1 MPSALR
7 KPVGGALFAYAIIYT
22 VQVVFNTFYS
32 GVLARGDVYR
42 VLNYL
47 TAVGIL
53 VSVVVVWK
61 RKTGAGYADAP
72 VGRYLEAQA
81 GFYCT
86 LALAILFFTL
96 WFRLLN
102 MDDGESFSQADNVAW
117 YLVSVLNPL
126 VLGTVGGWSLAI
138 GGEGIG
144 ASAPADCS
152 LTVSGRRTCV
162 GPALGAPAPARG

>member
-1 MPSALR
+1 MPSAVR
-7 KPVGGALFAYAIIYT
+7 KPVGGALFAYAIICT

-86 LALAILFFTL
+86 LALAYC
-96 WFRLLN
+96 
-102 MDDGESFSQADNVAW
+102 FSRCGSGCSTW
-117 YLVSVLNPL
+117 
-126 VLGTVGGWSLAI
+126 TM
-138 GGEGIG
+138 
-144 ASAPADCS
+144 ASPSA
-152 LTVSGRRTCV
+152 RRTTLPGTWYPCSTRWCS
-162 GPALGAPAPARG
+162 GPLGAGLWRSVGKG

>member
-1 MPSALR
+1 MPDTLR
-7 KPVGGALFAYAIIYT
+7 KPVGGALFAYAVIYT
-22 VQVVFNTFYS
+22 AQVVFNTFYS
-32 GVLARGDVYR
+32 GALAPGDVYR

-53 VSVVVVWK
+53 VSVVVVWT
-61 RKTGAGYADAP
+61 RKTRGGSADAP
-72 VGRYLEAQA
+72 AGRYLAVQA

-102 MDDGESFSQADNVAW
+102 LADGESVSQADNVAW

-126 VLGTVGGWSLAI
+126 VLGTVGAGLWN
-138 GGEGIG
+138 
-144 ASAPADCS
+144 SA
-152 LTVSGRRTCV
+152 GK
-162 GPALGAPAPARG
+162 G

>member
-1 MPSALR
+1 MPDALR
-7 KPVGGALFAYAIIYT
+7 RPLGGALFAYAIIYT
-22 VQVVFNTFYS
+22 AQVVFNTFYS

-53 VSVVVVWK
+53 VSVVVVWT
-61 RKTGAGYADAP
+61 RKTRAGYADAP
-72 VGRYLEAQA
+72 AGRYLEAQA

-102 MDDGESFSQADNVAW
+102 LADGESLSQADNVAW

-126 VLGTVGGWSLAI
+126 VLGTVGAGLWK
-138 GGEGIG
+138 
-144 ASAPADCS
+144 SA
-152 LTVSGRRTCV
+152 GK
-162 GPALGAPAPARG
+162 G

>member
-1 MPSALR
+1 MPGALK

-32 GVLARGDVYR
+32 GVLAPGDVYR

-53 VSVVVVWK
+53 VSVVVVWT
-61 RKTGAGYADAP
+61 RKTRGGSADAP
-72 VGRYLEAQA
+72 AGRYLAIQA
-81 GFYCT
+81 GFYCA

-102 MDDGESFSQADNVAW
+102 LAEGESISQADNVAW
-117 YLVSVLNPL
+117 RLVSVLNPL
-126 VLGTVGGWSLAI
+126 VLGTVGAGLWN
-138 GGEGIG
+138 
-144 ASAPADCS
+144 SA
-152 LTVSGRRTCV
+152 GK
-162 GPALGAPAPARG
+162 G

>member
-1 MPSALR
+1 MPDTLR
-7 KPVGGALFAYAIIYT
+7 KPVGAALFAYAIIYT
-22 VQVVFNTFYS
+22 AQVVFNTFYS
-32 GVLARGDVYR
+32 GVLAPGDVYR

-53 VSVVVVWK
+53 VSVVVVWT
-61 RKTGAGYADAP
+61 RKTRGGSADAP
-72 VGRYLEAQA
+72 AGRYLAVHA

-102 MDDGESFSQADNVAW
+102 LADGESVSQADNVAW

-126 VLGTVGGWSLAI
+126 VLGTVGAGLWK
-138 GGEGIG
+138 
-144 ASAPADCS
+144 SA
-152 LTVSGRRTCV
+152 GK
-162 GPALGAPAPARG
+162 G